1 MKGKILIIAD
11 AEDKC
16 SATPRGLQL
25 AAKLGLATDVVAFTY
40 ESMGGLQVSAS
51 EKQTLRK
58 HLLDQREKS
67 VASRIEKFQTG
78 DQKVSL
84 KTVWEKDLNAWVNKQ
99 CANGRYLAV
108 VKTGRRS
115 ESLIHTSLDWQLL
128 RECPAP
134 VLIVAEKRWHRARP
148 VLATLDLQSKAA
160 AKNALNK
167 RVLEAAILLSDAL
180 GVELQVITAIEI
192 PVLLADLDLV
202 NPAAYVRDAKAAM
215 APRISELAKAHNL
228 PESIFH
234 CKRGPVE
241 RVIASQAA
249 SVGAQIVVMGTV
261 CRKGVKARLMG
272 NTAEKVL
279 RHLKTDVLA
288 IKP

>member
-1 MKGKILIIAD
+1 MKGKLLIIAD
-11 AEDKC
+11 PEDKC

-25 AAKLGLATDVVAFTY
+25 AAKLGLATDIVAFTY
-40 ESMGGLQVSAS
+40 ESMSGLQVSAS

-58 HLLDQREKS
+58 HLLDQREKG
-67 VASRIEKFQTG
+67 VMARVEKFRTAE
-78 DQKVSL
+78 QKVSL
-84 KTVWEKDLNAWVNKQ
+84 KTVWEKDLNKWVNKQ
-99 CANGRYLAV
+99 CANGRYVAV
-108 VKTGRRS
+108 VKTGHRS

-148 VLATLDLQSKAA
+148 VLATVDLASKAA
-160 AKNALNK
+160 AKRELNHRVLKAAITLANAL
-167 RVLEAAILLSDAL
+167 E
-180 GVELQVITAIEI
+180 VELHVITAIEI
-192 PVLLADLDLV
+192 PVLLADMDLV
-202 NPAAYVRDAKAAM
+202 DPGAYVRDAKAAM
-215 APRISELAKAHNL
+215 APRISELAKTHGL
-228 PESIFH
+228 PETAFR

-241 RVIASQAA
+241 RVIASEAA
-249 SVGAQIVVMGTV
+249 KLGAQIVVMGTV

-279 RHLKTDVLA
+279 RHMKTDVLA